1 MRQNDRTPM
10 KKIDDDKSNS
20 ISQGKYCVDNE
31 VDKNIEKK
39 LLSLVMKNSFVNIVK
54 IDILHRFLSFIS

>member
-1 MRQNDRTPM
+1 MMINRIRFHRESTVL
-10 KKIDDDKSNS
+10 
-20 ISQGKYCVDNE
+20 YNE